1 MMLRIKTR
9 KRGNLV
15 YIITCQQEDKEH
27 SWFLLHWQLLID
39 RKVTV
44 PPRRQGSCQQKYN
57 ANTGAP
63 SNGSSESIL
72 NGMSI

>member
-15 YIITCQQEDKEH
+15 YIITCQQEGKEN
-27 SWFLLHWQLLID
+27 SCFVLRWQLLID
-39 RKVTV
+39 MKVTV

-63 SNGSSESIL
+63 SKGSSESIL
-72 NGMSI
+72 NGLSM